1 MNLAKYL
8 TLCLY
13 SPRTTRLVL
22 RPKLAAVSEFV
33 WILLLSL
40 SLLISK
46 FISSLWLFQWFPFAF
61 SPSLSFA
68 FFLMQFIFVTTFL
81 AHMRL
86 PIEIGVSNSNTTT
99 KISSK
104 TMANTSSTTSS
115 TIKISSIIRTSNKT
129 LRINS
134 KFCKRLYL
142 SFSATNLLYLTLKQL
157 WWPAATI

>member
-46 FISSLWLFQWFPFAF
+46 FISSLWLFQWFTFAL
-61 SPSLSFA
+61 SLSFA

-81 AHMRL
+81 AYMRL

-104 TMANTSSTTSS
+104 TMANSSSS
-115 TIKISSIIRTSNKT
+115 TISNTIRISSIIRT

-134 KFCKRLYL
+134 KFCIRLYL
-142 SFSATNLLYLTLKQL
+142 SFSATNLLYL
-157 WWPAATI
+157 I